1 MYTKTITYTDYNGN
15 ERTEKFLFNL
25 SKAEILEMEL
35 STTGGFTDKLQR
47 IIDAQDVPTMTSI
60 FKELI
65 LKSYGEKSDDG
76 RRFIKS
82 PEISKGFSETEA
94 YSNFYMELVTNTQ
107 AAIDFINGVVP
118 ADVAAEAKKEAEKQK
133 AIEESGFKVIDHVD
147 VPTE

>member
-35 STTGGFTDKLQR
+35 STTGGFTEKLQK
-47 IIDAQDVPTMTSI
+47 IIDAQDIPTMTSV
-60 FKELI
+60 FKELL

-82 PEISKGFSETEA
+82 AELSKAFSETEA
-94 YSNFYMELVTNTQ
+94 YSNFYMELVTNTDS
-107 AAIDFINGVVP
+107 AIELINGVVP
-118 ADVAAEAKKEAEKQK
+118 AEVAAEAKKEADKQR
-133 AIEESGFKVIDHVD
+133 AIEQSGLKVVDHIEV
-147 VPTE
+147 

>member
-35 STTGGFTDKLQR
+35 STTGGFTEKLQK
-47 IIDAQDVPTMTSI
+47 IIDAQDVPTMTSV
-60 FKELI
+60 FKELL

-82 PEISKGFSETEA
+82 AELSKAFSETEA
-94 YSNFYMELVTNTQ
+94 YSNFYMELVTNTDS
-107 AAIDFINGVVP
+107 AIEFINGVVP
-118 ADVAAEAKKEAEKQK
+118 AEVAAEEKKEADKQK
-133 AIEESGFKVIDHVD
+133 AIEQSGLKVVDHIEV
-147 VPTE
+147 